1 MRNPITK
8 LTNNWF
14 GDREKGLATGICIM
28 AGPVGILICKVL
40 IQTIM
45 WNDDKLPENSN
56 RGRLHYEF
64 FLIANTLVITLMLL
78 PSFFMIREKPPSPPS
93 KVASKVRPHF
103 SMKEAWNLIMSN
115 RDYLI
120 VFVHFQLVNSISFYG
135 GEITTFLRPYP

>member
-1 MRNPITK
+1 
-8 LTNNWF
+8 
-14 GDREKGLATGICIM
+14 
-28 AGPVGILICKVL
+28 
-40 IQTIM
+40 M

-120 VFVHFQLVNSISFYG
+120 VFAHFQLVNSISFYG